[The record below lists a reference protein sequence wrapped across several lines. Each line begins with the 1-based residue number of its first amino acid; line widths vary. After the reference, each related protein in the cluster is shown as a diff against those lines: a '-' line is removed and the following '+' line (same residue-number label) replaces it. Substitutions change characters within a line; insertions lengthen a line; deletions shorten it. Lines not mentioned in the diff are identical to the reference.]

1 MIKTW
6 QYYYF
11 LIRGRNRGVK
21 VMNTHL
27 YKHLPPKTHLEVLGG
42 ASAQWS
48 FRSPFLTRYSPLA
61 RAPQHPEDP
70 RLWGKGGC
78 TPPIDA
84 HTSPKSSQAVGVPNV
99 MTRSRGHAV
108 HYPVLIPTAAAI
120 CLPASLMSLK

>member
-1 MIKTW
+1 
-6 QYYYF
+6 
-11 LIRGRNRGVK
+11 
-21 VMNTHL
+21 MNTHL

-61 RAPQHPEDP
+61 RVPQHPEDP

-84 HTSPKSSQAVGVPNV
+84 HTSPQVISSSGSTKCDDTKQGS
-99 MTRSRGHAV
+99 SRPLPCPHSHCCCYLLA
-108 HYPVLIPTAAAI
+108 
-120 CLPASLMSLK
+120 CLSHES